1 MDDMKK
7 LVEKYK
13 RELMEYSHKAAPSET
28 ASQPEKLSFPE
39 MLPEEPA
46 EQPQPA
52 VSAGSASAAPSESA
66 RPVQPSQPVKPRII
80 GYSDDQRAL
89 NDLEKYFS
97 DIIGGTSP
105 EEPGASAEPAE
116 PAEPAT
122 EDRSNRPEGV
132 QTDDF
137 NSLPPQ
143 FTDNPPQVG
152 VTNEAVSP
160 ENNVITQDNEA
171 EQPSQFPREGEH
183 TTAEPGTIEN
193 IGTLPVS
200 GQSPEE
206 QLGRRTFVD
215 QQGPVNSPDDVKPLV
230 QEENDDFP
238 QVPAEKE
245 YPDLESFLAVNTCQG
260 TLRFRTYTARNAL
273 PVPNAR
279 VVVFKV
285 IGGKPH
291 TFYELV
297 TDQSGQTEE
306 VPLPTPSSQ
315 LSQTPDSGV
324 QPYSLYDADITAVG
338 YAPVYVRNL
347 PIFEGILSVQRTAL
361 VPSSEVS
368 WETITED
375 EPNLTEVPDNA

>member
-52 VSAGSASAAPSESA
+52 VSAGSAPAAPSESV

-116 PAEPAT
+116 PAT
-122 EDRSNRPEGV
+122 EERSNRPEGV

-171 EQPSQFPREGEH
+171 AQPSQFPREGEN

-200 GQSPEE
+200 GQFPEE

-260 TLRFRTYTARNAL
+260 MLRFRTYTARNAL

-297 TDQSGQTEE
+297 TDRSGQTEE

-338 YAPVYVRNL
+338 YVPVYVRNL

-361 VPSSEVS
+361 VPSSGVS
-368 WETITED
+368 GETITED